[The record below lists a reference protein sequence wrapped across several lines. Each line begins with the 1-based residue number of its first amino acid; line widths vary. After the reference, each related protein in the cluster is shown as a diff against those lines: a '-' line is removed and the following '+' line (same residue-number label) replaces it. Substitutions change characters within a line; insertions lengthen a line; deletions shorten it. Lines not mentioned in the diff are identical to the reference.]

1 MTALTSLGPVQMKV
15 AVLSLALVGAHITT
29 PVSDRMPELNVDALC
44 KARSAHAKLMKFTEA
59 RSVAD
64 CIRDEK
70 AAKQQLNGI
79 WPSTPASVRARW
91 ISESIALGTRGY
103 LDLLTCI
110 QIDTG
115 TKSVPPARRQ
125 KRKAN

>member
-1 MTALTSLGPVQMKV
+1 MKV

-29 PVSDRMPELNVDALC
+29 PVSGRMPELNVDALC
-44 KARSAHAKLMKFTEA
+44 KARSADAKLMKFTEA
-59 RSVAD
+59 QNVAD

-70 AAKQQLNGI
+70 DAKQQLDGI
-79 WPSTPASVRARW
+79 WPSTPASVRARC

-103 LDLLTCI
+103 LDLVTCI

-115 TKSVPPARRQ
+115 TKSVPTASGGK
-125 KRKAN
+125 KRKTN

>member
-1 MTALTSLGPVQMKV
+1 MKV

-29 PVSDRMPELNVDALC
+29 PVSGRTPELNVDALC
-44 KARSAHAKLMKFTEA
+44 KARSADAKLMKFTEA
-59 RSVAD
+59 QNVAD

-70 AAKQQLNGI
+70 DAKQQLDDI
-79 WPSTPASVRARW
+79 WPLTPASVRARC

-103 LDLLTCI
+103 LDLVTCI

-115 TKSVPPARRQ
+115 TKSVPTASGGQ
-125 KRKAN
+125 KGKTN